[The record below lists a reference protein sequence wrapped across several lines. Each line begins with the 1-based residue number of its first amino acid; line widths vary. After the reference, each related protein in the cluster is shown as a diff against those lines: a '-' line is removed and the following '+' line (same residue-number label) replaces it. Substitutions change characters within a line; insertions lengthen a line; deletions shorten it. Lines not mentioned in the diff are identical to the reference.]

1 MRGQTVKI
9 CIVGAGAIGG
19 LMGARL
25 ARNNDVTFIDVGA
38 HLDALRRD
46 GIRVLAP
53 DGSELRVRPELA
65 TSSYQEAGKQDL
77 VILAVKAPV
86 LPEVVP
92 RLQPLLSQDTVVLTV
107 QNGVPWW
114 YFQRHGGEFDGRRI
128 HCVDPDGRMAEHID
142 PQRIIGCVVFA
153 AGEVVSPG
161 VIRHVEGKRFPV
173 GELDGSTTPRLEN
186 LVALLTQAGFK
197 SFALDDVRSEI
208 WLKLLGNMCF
218 NPISALTRATLV
230 DICRHDVT
238 RELARQMMEEAETIA
253 NRLGR
258 TIRVSIDRR
267 IAGTEK
273 VGAHKTSMLQDVEAG
288 RVLELDAILGAVVE
302 LGEITGVPTPAIDP
316 VHALAGLLNRT
327 LQKQSP

>member
-1 MRGQTVKI
+1 MKI

-19 LMGARL
+19 LMGAGL
-25 ARNNDVTFIDVGA
+25 ARHNEVTCIDVGA

-46 GIRVLAP
+46 GIRVLTP
-53 DGSELRVRPELA
+53 DGNELRVQPALV
-65 TSSYQEAGKQDL
+65 TPSYQEAGKQNL

-86 LPEVVP
+86 LPEVI
-92 RLQPLLSQDTVVLTV
+92 PLLEPLLGPDTVVLTV
-107 QNGVPWW
+107 QNGLPWW

-128 HCVDPDGRMAEHID
+128 RCLDPDGRMAEQID
-142 PQRIIGCVVFA
+142 PRRIIGCVVFA

-197 SFALDDVRSEI
+197 SFVLDDVRSEI
-208 WLKLLGNMCF
+208 WLKLLGNMSF

-230 DICRHDVT
+230 DICRHDLT
-238 RELARQMMEEAETIA
+238 RELTRRMMEEAEIIA

-258 TIRVSIDRR
+258 TIRVSIDKR

-273 VGAHKTSMLQDVEAG
+273 VGQHKTSMLQDVEAG
-288 RVLELDAILGAVVE
+288 RALELDAILGAVVE
-302 LGEITGVPTPAIDP
+302 LGELTRVPTPAVDT
-316 VHALAGLLNRT
+316 VHALAALLNRT
-327 LQKQSP
+327 LQQPSA

>member
-1 MRGQTVKI
+1 MKI

-19 LMGARL
+19 LMGAGL
-25 ARNNDVTFIDVGA
+25 ARHNEVTCIDVGA

-46 GIRVLAP
+46 GIRVLTP
-53 DGSELRVRPELA
+53 DGNELRVQPALV
-65 TSSYQEAGKQDL
+65 TPSYQEAGKQDL

-86 LPEVVP
+86 LPEVI
-92 RLQPLLSQDTVVLTV
+92 PLLEPLLGPDTVVLTV
-107 QNGVPWW
+107 QNGLPWW

-128 HCVDPDGRMAEHID
+128 RCLDPDGRMAEQID
-142 PQRIIGCVVFA
+142 PRRIIGCVVFA

-197 SFALDDVRSEI
+197 SFVLDDVRSEI
-208 WLKLLGNMCF
+208 WLKLLGNMSF

-230 DICRHDVT
+230 DICRHDLT
-238 RELARQMMEEAETIA
+238 RELTRRMMEEAEIIA

-258 TIRVSIDRR
+258 TIRVSIDKR

-273 VGAHKTSMLQDVEAG
+273 VGQHKTSMLQDVEAG
-288 RVLELDAILGAVVE
+288 RALELDAILGAVVE
-302 LGEITGVPTPAIDP
+302 LGELTRVPTPAVDT
-316 VHALAGLLNRT
+316 VHALAALLNRT
-327 LQKQSP
+327 LQQPSA